1 MTGGKAET
9 KSRGSGGY
17 GRSANGRHIQP
28 KLLQVLGGRGSGGV
42 RTAMDAMNRTRLG
55 GGVGGDKLAD
65 ILFQFLAKLI
75 SLRRTDNRKRGLRGG
90 GGGGRK
96 SRAKKEGRL

>member
-1 MTGGKAET
+1 
-9 KSRGSGGY
+9 
-17 GRSANGRHIQP
+17 
-28 KLLQVLGGRGSGGV
+28 
-42 RTAMDAMNRTRLG
+42 MDAMNRTRLG

-96 SRAKKEGRL
+96 SRAKKEGASFVEQVIDDGVSAGNKTTRGAQALSQSAHLKIDGGG